1 MRIISFIPLILAVGA
16 LLLLCSGGSPT
27 FAHEQPGVIRFGV
40 YPYETARSVYSLY
53 APLAKR
59 IEDKT
64 GKKVELVS
72 APDQKIFTEKAAEGA
87 YDLALVSPNAFF
99 KIQAAG
105 YHVIAR
111 GEPPFHGTVIVRSD
125 SGITAPGQLR
135 GKKIAAIGKYSYG
148 GYLFFRQELAAL
160 GISPDRDVVFTLLD
174 KVDSVILS
182 VVNKQYEAGV
192 IRADALNRPT
202 FDQVRDKVRIIS
214 RSSEIPQFPFVVKD
228 SVDPDTVR
236 LIREVLT
243 AITPEKMEDSTIL
256 KSLQIDRIVAAQDA
270 DYETFRQVIKQAEQ

>member
-1 MRIISFIPLILAVGA
+1 MQKISFTPLALCAVLFLFSDGVPR
-16 LLLLCSGGSPT
+16 L
-27 FAHEQPGVIRFGV
+27 FAHEQSEVIRFGV
-40 YPYETARSVYSLY
+40 YPYETARSIYSLY

-59 IEDKT
+59 IEEKT

-72 APDQKIFTEKAAEGA
+72 APDQIIFTGKAREGA
-87 YDLALVSPNAFF
+87 YDLALVSPNTFF

-111 GEPPFHGTVIVRSD
+111 GEPPFYGAVIVRND
-125 SGITAPGQLR
+125 SGISKPGQLR

-182 VVNKQYEAGV
+182 VVNKQYDAGV
-192 IRADALNRPT
+192 IRADTLNRPT

-214 RSSEIPQFPFVVKD
+214 RSPEIPQFPFVIKD

-243 AITPEKMEDSTIL
+243 AITPDQMEDSTIL
-256 KSLQIDRIVAAQDA
+256 KSLQIDRIVVAQDS
-270 DYETFRQVIKQAEQ
+270 DFETFRQVIKQAEQ